1 MTEILQI
8 LWFLGFVVSMWWV
21 DQNER
26 SRLLGVDM
34 RGLLPEDAMALS
46 LLSIALLG
54 ISLGVNP

>member
-1 MTEILQI
+1 MPEILQI
-8 LWFLGFVVSMWWV
+8 LWFSGFVVFMWWV